1 MKKPKK
7 FHLNENLCN
16 LIDNVADHFD
26 VSQSVL
32 VEELILSVLV
42 PDKFNI
48 QTIII
53 LNDDFSKN
61 QIEKNLLEG

>member
-48 QTIII
+48 QMIII

-61 QIEKNLLEG
+61 QIEKYLLEG